1 MVSLVNSFLALHLSI
16 FSLRATIL
24 YPVTLASRSL
34 SFLFCLLPLLV
45 PGLPSFF
52 LSLKISL
59 HNLLGSVR
67 SSFLVSSFVSF
78 LLRVSFY
85 DLPVVAYWFSV
96 CLFLWSS
103 HLFALYADRRS
114 WWYLFCFLQ
123 EYLCGIFSL
132 FLYPTCNLSIMV
144 VRVSKNLMFVI
155 FFLETP
161 FHGLPGEC
169 FSFARI
175 PSHGLPVS
183 FIEQSMPQFSRT
195 RQCYSTPISS
205 SFIRFHF
212 IVCLKMVVPVWFS
225 LLLFVSFSVKIPFY
239 CPRRDVC
246 T

>member
-34 SFLFCLLPLLV
+34 SFLFCLLPFLV

-96 CLFLWSS
+96 CLFLLSS

-155 FFLETP
+155 FFWKL
-161 FHGLPGEC
+161 
-169 FSFARI
+169 
-175 PSHGLPVS
+175 
-183 FIEQSMPQFSRT
+183 
-195 RQCYSTPISS
+195 
-205 SFIRFHF
+205 HF
-212 IVCLKMVVPVWFS
+212 MVCLANVFLSQGFHHMVCLFRLLSS
-225 LLLFVSFSVKIPFY
+225 LCRSFPGHDSATVLQSP
-239 CPRRDVC
+239 PHS
-246 T
+246 